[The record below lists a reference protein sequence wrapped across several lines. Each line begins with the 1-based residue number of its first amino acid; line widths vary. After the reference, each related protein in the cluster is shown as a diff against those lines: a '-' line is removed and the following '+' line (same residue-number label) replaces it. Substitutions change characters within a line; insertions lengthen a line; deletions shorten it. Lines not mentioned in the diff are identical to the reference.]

1 MTAERITALPE
12 SHACS
17 KARSSVQYVSEL
29 LTELDG
35 TQLHQGE
42 ILPNP
47 QGPLVLKM
55 VDEDLVMGLS

>member
-1 MTAERITALPE
+1 M
-12 SHACS
+12 
-17 KARSSVQYVSEL
+17 QYVSEL

>member
-12 SHACS
+12 SQACS